1 MDLTRINPKASDTLH
16 TARYLARFTSP
27 GLQGQCRTAIRMPPH
42 EDGFICAAADVYRFA
57 EICALDADPLGGHVL
72 EEVLEL
78 RTRALIHV
86 MTRVRSLGEKLYK
99 FQEDGVRFLQST
111 RDALLFDEMGLGKTV
126 QALVALPND
135 PCGVVVAPKSLTL
148 AWCKDAERWRPDLT
162 FIPVD
167 RTALRAVK
175 PGEFLVTTPD
185 AVRIHHAQRPI
196 TTPDSQPKVGSVVI
210 LDEAHYYKTPDA
222 SRTIAIRR
230 LIEHYDIRWALTGTP
245 LANRPPDLWG
255 TLSSVGLATKMFAT
269 KTNFMRIFGGR
280 KLEHNQIVW
289 AKQPPHPNDLALAF
303 RGRALRRL
311 RKVVAPE
318 IPEKTYST
326 IHCTAP
332 ICSPDDRAAIA
343 RAARAMES
351 GDPNSDRKLGELSK
365 LRADLARSKIDTML
379 AFVKQFVDSA
389 TPLVVASANSD
400 PLTALN
406 LAHDCPL
413 IVGHTNPMDRFQAV
427 EDFQAGRVKLIGLQ
441 SQAGGVGITLTAA
454 HHLLHVQLDWS
465 PSVNSQIEDRI
476 CRIGQRKTCVIYKI
490 VSDHPL
496 DTRIF
501 NALLSKSKLMNSTME
516 AVPS

>member
-16 TARYLARFTSP
+16 TARYLARFTDDS
-27 GLQGQCRTAIRMPPH
+27 LRSKARTEIRMPLH
-42 EDGFICAAADVYRFA
+42 EDGYACAAADVYRLA
-57 EICALDADPLGGHVL
+57 EICALDADPLPGHVL
-72 EEVLEL
+72 EEVMEF
-78 RTRALIHV
+78 RARAVNLALNCV
-86 MTRVRSLGEKLYK
+86 QSLGEKLYP
-99 FQEDGVRFLQST
+99 FQEEGVRFLQCT

-126 QALVALPND
+126 QALVALPENAY
-135 PCGVVVAPKSLTL
+135 GVVVAPKSLTI

-162 FIPVD
+162 FIPAD
-167 RTALRAVK
+167 RTDLRAVS

-196 TTPDSQPKVGSVVI
+196 TNPNEVKVGSVII

-222 SRTIAIRR
+222 ARTIAICR

-255 TLSSVGLATKMFAT
+255 TLSSIGLATKMFAS
-269 KTNFMRIFGGR
+269 KKNFMRIFGGH
-280 KLEHNQIVW
+280 KLDHDQIVW
-289 AKQPPHPNDLALAF
+289 AKEPPHPKDLTSAF

-311 RKVVAPE
+311 RKIVAPE

-326 IHCTAP
+326 IQCTAP
-332 ICSPDDRAAIA
+332 ICSPDDRSAIA

-379 AFVKQFVDSA
+379 AFVKQFADSG
-389 TPLVVASANSD
+389 TPLVVVSANSD

-413 IVGHTNPMDRFQAV
+413 IVGETSTEDRHEAV
-427 EDFQAGRVKLIGLQ
+427 EDFQSGRFTLIGLHP
-441 SQAGGVGITLTAA
+441 QAGGIGITLTAA
-454 HHLLHVQLDWS
+454 HHLLFVQRDWS
-465 PSVNSQIEDRI
+465 VAVNSQAEDRI
-476 CRIGQRKTCVIYKI
+476 CRIGQRETCIIYDI
-490 VSDHPL
+490 VSNHPL

-501 NALLSKSKLMNSTME
+501 NALRSKSKLMNSTME